1 VKALALAF
9 VVLATAAAAEEL
21 PAPKAGAI
29 PLELGQIA
37 DAKGPELALSGSIL
51 KLAGNRVRFT
61 GEVADLGETGAG
73 ESFLQ
78 LEEGGDEVLLRL
90 PGPLEDPS
98 RLERGK
104 TWEVIV
110 RLDRR
115 VTLADG
121 RSAIAV
127 GPDVLVK
134 TPAPPGEV
142 HPGDVIVTVAGEE
155 MFEDPGLKPW
165 MSEEPLYRLRITK
178 PGTGQYLRPA
188 ESAMAFEKDEGGR
201 STIDY
206 RVNASAEDGRK
217 RSNRCVFRVE
227 GKQLRNVAFGA
238 VELSPTGQQLRH
250 EWIDFERDRYHD
262 TWSARKKPFPKNIY
276 AAECL
281 GYAIAGFPF
290 DRAKVMRFYVWGGR
304 GNPIPLYG
312 FVDGEE
318 TISARGGEE
327 RAKIV
332 RVGLDV
338 RQVARD
344 IDLPEMWR
352 RGAEAAGESWHQGD
366 SRYWLAVRDP
376 KVVLRFQGPFG
387 APGSAEG
394 ELERLRD

>member
-1 VKALALAF
+1 MKVLVIALVL
-9 VVLATAAAAEEL
+9 LATVARAEEL

-37 DAKGPELALSGSIL
+37 DAEGADLGLSGSIL

-61 GEVADLGETGAG
+61 GSVKDLGETGAG
-73 ESFLQ
+73 ESFVV
-78 LEEGGDEVLLRL
+78 LEEGGDQLVLRL
-90 PGPLEDPS
+90 PGPFEDPD

-104 TWEVIV
+104 TWEVIT
-110 RLDRR
+110 RLNRR
-115 VTLADG
+115 VTLGDG
-121 RSAIAV
+121 RAAIAV
-127 GPDVLVK
+127 GPDILVK

-155 MFEDPGLKPW
+155 MFDDPGLKPW

-178 PGTGQYLRPA
+178 PGTGDYLQPG
-188 ESAMAFEKDEGGR
+188 ESAMAFEKDESGR
-201 STIDY
+201 PAIDY
-206 RVNASAEDGRK
+206 RVNATAEDGRK

-227 GKQLRNVAFGA
+227 SGRLKNVAFGA
-238 VELSPTGQQLRH
+238 VELSPQGKQLRH
-250 EWIDFERDRYHD
+250 EWVDFERDRYHD

-290 DRAKVMRFYVWGGR
+290 GRAKVMRFYVWSGR
-304 GNPIPLYG
+304 GNPIPLYAY
-312 FVDGEE
+312 VDGEE

-327 RAKIV
+327 TAKLV

-376 KVVLRFQGPFG
+376 KAVLRFEGPFG

-394 ELERLRD
+394 ELQRIRD